1 MVFEVISA
9 MAPAVGGDPFPQVA
23 PQLSAEPEPPPAGV
37 AVLDRPGVRP
47 LPPGVL
53 AQLLRSAV
61 ALQAEGLLRTAGA
74 LSGVWGTV
82 LDRTAWIERDARDL
96 SALTSAAVA
105 VGARLP
111 AGLDAGAGDPNH
123 PSSVVEGLLA
133 GHQALVDVLR
143 QIADSAGSS
152 GAGDDASSG
161 AAAGSPDG
169 GDNGGHD
176 GGTDGGAE
184 PWQAVVRAVLDRRE
198 EEILLL
204 RAVGAVGQLPAEE
217 SYLRGRPPRH
227 R

>member
-9 MAPAVGGDPFPQVA
+9 KAPAVAGEPCPDVA
-23 PQLSAEPEPPPAGV
+23 PQLSAGPVPRPEPVPDGGDV
-37 AVLDRPGVRP
+37 AVLDRPVARP
-47 LPPGVL
+47 LAPGVL

-61 ALQAEGLLRTAGA
+61 SLQAEGLLRTAGA

-96 SALTSAAVA
+96 SALTSAAIA
-105 VGARLP
+105 AGARLP

-133 GHQALVDVLR
+133 SHEALVHVLR
-143 QIADSAGSS
+143 QIAGSAGSDAVPAC
-152 GAGDDASSG
+152 GAAGDP
-161 AAAGSPDG
+161 AGTTPD
-169 GDNGGHD
+169 DD
-176 GGTDGGAE
+176 AE

-198 EEILLL
+198 EEIVLL
-204 RAVGAVGQLPAEE
+204 RAVGAVGRLPPEE
-217 SYLRGRPPRH
+217 AYLRGRPPRH

>member
-61 ALQAEGLLRTAGA
+61 ALQAEGLRTAGA

-169 GDNGGHD
+169 GDNGG
-176 GGTDGGAE
+176 TDGGAE